1 MIAVQG
7 AGKTSMAY
15 HLFDM
20 GDKSDKKSKK
30 AEQPPPSPT
39 YGVFLPISPLCVNF
53 QAYRVSPIIRW
64 FGIGLK

>member
-1 MIAVQG
+1 MIAEQG

-39 YGVFLPISPLCVNF
+39 YGVFLPTFPVVNL
-53 QAYRVSPIIRW
+53 QPYRVFPHH
-64 FGIGLK
+64 